1 MKIFRGSDIFMFS
14 VSYIIFFLGIIL
26 PCSEE
31 INIWLAYLP
40 ILPNPFLQLWKK
52 YLPNFCYVSPLFA
65 FLPLSCSESV
75 KYFYAEA
82 SPINSFFL
90 FVTKSEMI
98 LIPNEFLFLLRL
110 CPECIRVSKMWLSQN
125 YLLFRPIFIVWGG
138 WWINLGVVKW
148 DAVLLLQ
155 ARRHCVCDGHLSTA
169 KFWPRLL
176 ISVVFDCSVSAKA
189 K

>member
-1 MKIFRGSDIFMFS
+1 MKIFRGSNIFMFS
-14 VSYIIFFLGIIL
+14 FSYIIFFLGIIL

-82 SPINSFFL
+82 SAINSFFFSL
-90 FVTKSEMI
+90 QNLRWFWFRMSFCFFSVFVRNVSEWARCDFHRI
-98 LIPNEFLFLLRL
+98 IYFSEQSLLSGEAGGAIPE
-110 CPECIRVSKMWLSQN
+110 SLSETRYFCFKQ
-125 YLLFRPIFIVWGG
+125 
-138 WWINLGVVKW
+138 
-148 DAVLLLQ
+148 DA
-155 ARRHCVCDGHLSTA
+155 
-169 KFWPRLL
+169 
-176 ISVVFDCSVSAKA
+176 IVSAMA
-189 K
+189 IWALRNFDQGYWFL